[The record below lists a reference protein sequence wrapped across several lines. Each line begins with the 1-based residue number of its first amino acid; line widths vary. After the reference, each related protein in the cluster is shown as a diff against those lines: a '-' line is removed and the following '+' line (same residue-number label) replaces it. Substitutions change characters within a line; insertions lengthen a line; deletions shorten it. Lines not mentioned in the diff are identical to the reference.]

1 MATVSVL
8 TDLISTFDH
17 EVDIEVTMDSHQR
30 EANYLDHLIAAQ
42 MERDEILAVMYDAE
56 YGADDDDQ
64 EIANALLNDSE
75 ILALF
80 DQGFEIDTIIA
91 AYPELTMNKLKKLKR
106 RWSDKIH
113 KKRKKTVSKEKE
125 TKVNDSEAPTHRM
138 PNKQKKRR
146 RRAKQTGNDTK
157 SHGVH
162 QCDWCL
168 QEFPSEKAVRKHF
181 KENPHM
187 HAAI

>member
-17 EVDIEVTMDSHQR
+17 EMDIEVAMHSNQR
-30 EANYLDHLIAAQ
+30 EENYLDHLIAAQ
-42 MERDEILAVMYDAE
+42 MERDEILALMYDAE
-56 YGADDDDQ
+56 YGDDDDEQ
-64 EIANALLNDSE
+64 EIVNALLNDSE

-91 AYPELTMNKLKKLKR
+91 AYPELAMNKLKVLKR
-106 RWSDKIH
+106 RWSDKMH
-113 KKRKKTVSKEKE
+113 KKKRKQVSKKE
-125 TKVNDSEAPTHRM
+125 TKVNDSKAPTHKM

-146 RRAKQTGNDTK
+146 RKAKQTGNDTK
-157 SHGVH
+157 PHGVH